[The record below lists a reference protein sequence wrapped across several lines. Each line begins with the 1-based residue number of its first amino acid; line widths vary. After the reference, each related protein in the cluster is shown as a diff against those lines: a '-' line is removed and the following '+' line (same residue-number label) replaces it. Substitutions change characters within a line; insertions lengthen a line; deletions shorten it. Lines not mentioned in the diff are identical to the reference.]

1 MHDILFPV
9 SVMCL
14 LILLLIFLLKKLH
27 QPYLIAYIV
36 AGLLLGPQVTG
47 IFADPDSIA
56 VLGEIGVLLLMFF
69 LGMEIEIPDKRSLLL
84 RPVIAQGIKT
94 VLSFAGALLAGIL
107 MHWKTGNILILTILL
122 VFNSTAVVSE
132 FLRKTGELYTP
143 MGKIVLNILLLQDVM
158 LAPVFTLFQFIGK
171 PCTGLVTVIP
181 SIGECILIFFLL
193 RAIRNGNLFQ
203 WPVWKEME
211 QDHDLQ
217 VFTGAFICLGF
228 ALLASSAGL
237 SGPIGSFA
245 AGIYISRAN
254 AFHWLGN
261 VLRPFKVFFVA
272 LFFVSV
278 GLMLDVNYIKE
289 NYTIILAITILFM
302 LINSLLSAIIFRL
315 LGYSWQNS
323 LSAGALLS
331 QTGELGLLACSIAY
345 RTGIINES
353 FFKMTFAVTGLTLLF
368 STVWMMILRR
378 LIRSGKL
385 LKLRQVKTISS

>member
-1 MHDILFPV
+1 
-9 SVMCL
+9 
-14 LILLLIFLLKKLH
+14 
-27 QPYLIAYIV
+27 
-36 AGLLLGPQVTG
+36 
-47 IFADPDSIA
+47 
-56 VLGEIGVLLLMFF
+56 
-69 LGMEIEIPDKRSLLL
+69 MER
-84 RPVIAQGIKT
+84 
-94 VLSFAGALLAGIL
+94 
-107 MHWKTGNILILTILL
+107 
-122 VFNSTAVVSE
+122 
-132 FLRKTGELYTP
+132 
-143 MGKIVLNILLLQDVM
+143 
-158 LAPVFTLFQFIGK
+158 
-171 PCTGLVTVIP
+171 
-181 SIGECILIFFLL
+181 
-193 RAIRNGNLFQ
+193 
-203 WPVWKEME
+203 
-211 QDHDLQ
+211 DHDLQ
-217 VFTGAFICLGF
+217 VFTGVFICLVF